1 MIQAARIRHVSR
13 CRKRGNARRR
23 GNVMVEFSFVFVLF
37 FIVLLTMMELGRGM
51 WVYATIATATR
62 RAGDYCMVRGSRRPP
77 SSASDITAVV
87 LEHTKGLDQSS
98 LTVTTTYNPDSGS
111 PFTDPAAV
119 SRNDIAQV
127 RVTYP
132 FRLVTGFVVPGNQIH
147 MTSTTR
153 VVVAN

>member
-1 MIQAARIRHVSR
+1 MIQAARIQHVSLFP
-13 CRKRGNARRR
+13 KRGDARRR
-23 GNVMVEFSFVFVLF
+23 GNAIVEFAFVFMLF

-51 WVYATIATATR
+51 WVYATIAAATR
-62 RAGDYCMVRGSRRPP
+62 RCGDYCMVRGSRRPG
-77 SSASDITAVV
+77 AAADITAIAQRY
-87 LEHTKGLDQSS
+87 TKGLNQSQ

-132 FRLVTGFVVPGNQIH
+132 FRLLIGLIIPGNEIQ
-147 MTSTTR
+147 MTSTAR

>member
-1 MIQAARIRHVSR
+1 MNQAARFEHVSR
-13 CRKRGNARRR
+13 CRKRGDAGRR
-23 GNVMVEFSFVFVLF
+23 GNAIIEFALVFVLF

-62 RAGDYCMVRGSRRPP
+62 RAGDYCMVRGSRLPP
-77 SSASDITAVV
+77 GSASDITAIVRQ
-87 LEHTKGLDQSS
+87 HTKGLEQSA
-98 LTVTTTYNPDSGS
+98 LTVTTTYNPDSDS
-111 PFTDPAAV
+111 PFTNPAGV
-119 SRNDIAQV
+119 SRNDIAEV

-132 FRLVTGFVVPGNQIH
+132 FRLVVGFVVPGNQIQ